1 MLNLAVPS
9 DGSLYKPT
17 LGLLKSCNMELSR
30 LNDRS
35 YTAKIPSVSGVT
47 VHFQRASTITT
58 SVENGSVDMGIVGR
72 DQFLEKTRHG
82 GNSSIV
88 IHNLGYGQSNLV
100 IGVPDFWMDVRSVGD
115 LADVAIEFKSCHEEL
130 IRVATKY
137 SRLVEEFLLENGISY
152 FSMVKAD
159 GAIEAMPLLG
169 TADIIADI
177 SSTGNTMRANRLK
190 TIRGGTIMQS
200 QACVVVNSSQLEISH
215 QRNILA
221 KLVLENIK
229 EGITP
234 QFKIN

>member
-1 MLNLAVPS
+1 
-9 DGSLYKPT
+9 
-17 LGLLKSCNMELSR
+17 
-30 LNDRS
+30 
-35 YTAKIPSVSGVT
+35 
-47 VHFQRASTITT
+47 
-58 SVENGSVDMGIVGR
+58 
-72 DQFLEKTRHG
+72 
-82 GNSSIV
+82 
-88 IHNLGYGQSNLV
+88 
-100 IGVPDFWMDVRSVGD
+100 MDVRSVGD

-159 GAIEAMPLLG
+159 GAIEAMPLLD

-229 EGITP
+229 EGIAP
-234 QFKIN
+234 PVQD